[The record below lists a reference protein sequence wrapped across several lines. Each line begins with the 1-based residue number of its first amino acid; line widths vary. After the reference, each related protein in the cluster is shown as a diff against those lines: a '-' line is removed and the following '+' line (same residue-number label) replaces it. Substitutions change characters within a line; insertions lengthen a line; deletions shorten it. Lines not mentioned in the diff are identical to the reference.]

1 MAHQLDDFGGACLV
15 KFAIPTTEA
24 FDKEVGVYFECFLK
38 RIGHVPLQVP
48 CVTCVIERVPL
59 FSINRTLRCFAF
71 YGWLHLQLIT
81 RLMMC
86 LHSVVLCS

>member
-59 FSINRTLRCFAF
+59 LSQSTGHCA
-71 YGWLHLQLIT
+71 
-81 RLMMC
+81 
-86 LHSVVLCS
+86 VVLFMVGCISNL